1 MLLVLVV
8 LMQGLLHLLLVLI
21 EGVVAG
27 APVRAVVLH
36 RCQDPL
42 RPVLLCEAQVMLLA
56 ALTLVLLALHLACP
70 QLQEVLVLVFG
81 LLEVDLLL
89 LRLDRALVRQLLLL
103 CVDVIKHQ
111 SLRCS

>member
-1 MLLVLVV
+1 MRMVAMLLLVVV

-42 RPVLLCEAQVMLLA
+42 RPVVLGEAQVMLLA

-70 QLQEVLVLVFG
+70 QMQEVLVWLLLVFG
-81 LLEVDLLL
+81 LLEVEVLHL
-89 LRLDRALVRQLLLL
+89 
-103 CVDVIKHQ
+103 
-111 SLRCS
+111 